1 MLPCMW
7 GPVQKINR
15 YPCKTVRKCYPVCA
29 FRYKLRSVPLGNATL
44 YVAFPVQLRLVPLG
58 NATLYVAFP
67 VQKCYLHVGV
77 QYFGSTFFSDFFL
90 GGEESLI
97 FFGREK
103 NFNFFGGEKMLLS
116 NCCAV

>member
-15 YPCKTVRKCYPVCA
+15 YPCKTVRKGCPVCA

-44 YVAFPVQLRLVPLG
+44 YVAFPVQLRSVPLG

-77 QYFGSTFFSDFFL
+77 LGCSILAPPFSQ
-90 GGEESLI
+90 I
-97 FFGREK
+97 FFWGEK
-103 NFNFFGGEKMLLS
+103 NL
-116 NCCAV
+116 